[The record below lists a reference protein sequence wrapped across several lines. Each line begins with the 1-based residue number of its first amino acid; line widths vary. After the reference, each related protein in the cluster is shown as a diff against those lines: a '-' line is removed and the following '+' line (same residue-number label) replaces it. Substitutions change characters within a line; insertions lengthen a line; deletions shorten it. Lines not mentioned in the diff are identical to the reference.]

1 MTQHQNTH
9 NTRIKRCPGCM
20 RPVCQRVLTLN
31 GCNQKPAEEITG
43 IPLNEYKMHDLFI
56 TG

>member
-1 MTQHQNTH
+1 MTTDNKPP
-9 NTRIKRCPGCM
+9 KRCPGCI

-31 GCNQKPAEEITG
+31 GCNEKKVEEITG
-43 IPLNEYKMHDLFI
+43 TSLNEYKMHDLFI

>member
-1 MTQHQNTH
+1 MTQTSIKH
-9 NTRIKRCPGCM
+9 IKRCPGCM
-20 RPVCQRVLTLN
+20 RPVCQRVLTLR
-31 GCNQKPAEEITG
+31 GCNEEKPKEIIG